1 MQRIEVRMDCPAP
14 VNPPDQSQIANPART
29 LCGLVNDFG
38 FHVLVILLGIARA
51 FM

>member
-1 MQRIEVRMDCPAP
+1 MDCPAP
-14 VNPPDQSQIANPART
+14 NNLPDQTQAASPART
-29 LCGLVNDFG
+29 LCDLVNGFG